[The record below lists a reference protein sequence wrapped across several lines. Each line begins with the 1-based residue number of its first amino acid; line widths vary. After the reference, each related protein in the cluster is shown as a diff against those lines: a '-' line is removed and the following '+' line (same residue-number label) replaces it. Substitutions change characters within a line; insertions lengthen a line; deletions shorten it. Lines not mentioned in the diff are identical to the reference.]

1 MKFNL
6 NKFSFLFV
14 FIAASLWGIIGIF
27 IRQFNKLG
35 FNSMQ
40 IIFVRALFTILI
52 LFPIIFFYKRSL
64 LKIKLKDI
72 WCFLGTGV
80 LSIVLFTFF
89 YFTTITVSSLSLA
102 AVLMY
107 TAPFFMI
114 FFAAVLFKEKITVLK
129 IFACVI
135 AFLGCMF
142 VSGIFNSGNFSLYAL
157 ITGVL
162 SGIFYALYT
171 VFSRYALLKGYNTIT
186 ITIYSFIFA
195 LFGCLPFINIKQ
207 TLTVTFFSFN
217 NILTAVFIAFFC
229 TILPYL
235 LYTFGLKNT
244 QTGVALITASVEP
257 VVATIIGF
265 IFFNEIP
272 SINSII
278 GIVLVLT
285 SVCILNLKNH

>member
-6 NKFSFLFV
+6 SKLSFLFV
-14 FIAASLWGIIGIF
+14 FFAASLWGIIGIF

-40 IIFVRALFTILI
+40 IIFVRALFTVIIL
-52 LFPIIFFYKRSL
+52 LPIIFFYNKSL

-80 LSIVLFTFF
+80 LSIVLFTYF

-107 TAPFFMI
+107 TAPFFMVLL
-114 FFAAVLFKEKITVLK
+114 AAILFKEKITVLK
-129 IFACVI
+129 IFACFV
-135 AFLGCMF
+135 AFLGCML
-142 VSGIFNSGNFSLYAL
+142 VSGVFNSANFSLYAL

-171 VFSRYALLKGYNTIT
+171 VFSRYALLKGYNTVT
-186 ITIYSFIFA
+186 IIIYSFIFA
-195 LFGCLPFINIKQ
+195 LLSCLPFINVKQ
-207 TLTVTFFSFN
+207 TLTITFLNFN
-217 NILTAVFIAFFC
+217 NILTTVGIALFC

-235 LYTFGLKNT
+235 FYTFGLKTT
-244 QTGVALITASVEP
+244 QTGIALITASIEP

-265 IFFNEIP
+265 IFFYEIP
-272 SINSII
+272 SIISII
-278 GIVLVLT
+278 GIVLVLL
-285 SVCILNLKNH
+285 SVCILNIKKN

>member
-6 NKFSFLFV
+6 NKFSLFFV

-27 IRQFNKLG
+27 IRQFNNLG

-40 IIFVRALFTILI
+40 IIFVRALFTVVIL
-52 LFPIIFFYKRSL
+52 LPIIFSYKKSL

-80 LSIVLFTFF
+80 LSIVLFTYF

-107 TAPFFMI
+107 TAPFFMVLL
-114 FFAAVLFKEKITVLK
+114 AAILFKEKITVLK

-135 AFLGCMF
+135 AFLGCMM
-142 VSGIFNSGNFSLYAL
+142 VSGIFNSGIFSLYAL

-171 VFSRYALLKGYNTIT
+171 VFSRYALLKGYNTLT
-186 ITIYSFIFA
+186 IIIYSFIFA
-195 LFGCLPFINIKQ
+195 LLGCLPFINIKL
-207 TLTVTFFSFN
+207 TLTITFLNYN
-217 NILTAVFIAFFC
+217 NILTAVGIALFC

-235 LYTFGLKNT
+235 FYTYGLKNT
-244 QTGVALITASVEP
+244 QTGVALITASIEP
-257 VVATIIGF
+257 VVATVVGF
-265 IFFNEIP
+265 LFFNETP
-272 SINSII
+272 SIIALL
-278 GIVLVLT
+278 GIVLVLL